1 MVTTHGSLFTCLQGS
16 QPPEW
21 VSGSLLLGLVSE
33 DPYCGIQVSLGPPL
47 AVWDGTLIP
56 QGESS
61 LPEEHCSSL
70 ASHANGCCKWPLLLL
85 YKPSFKIDY
94 KMFLNL
100 PNTH

>member
-1 MVTTHGSLFTCLQGS
+1 MVTTHRSLFTCLQGS

-33 DPYCGIQVSLGPPL
+33 DPYCGIQFSLGPPL

-70 ASHANGCCKWPLLLL
+70 ASHANAALSGLYCCC
-85 YKPSFKIDY
+85 I
-94 KMFLNL
+94 NL
-100 PNTH
+100 HLKLTIKCF

>member
-56 QGESS
+56 QGES
-61 LPEEHCSSL
+61 
-70 ASHANGCCKWPLLLL
+70 
-85 YKPSFKIDY
+85 KPSRGALQLSCKPCEW
-94 KMFLNL
+94 LL
-100 PNTH
+100 